1 VRVSGLWDRSTRVD
15 HTVNLYVRTTYRT
28 RFTVSTLTAADRIEI
43 QELCARYDW
52 TVDTS
57 DVEGWVALF
66 AADGSFE
73 SPMGSATGH
82 DELRSFLQS
91 YLDSGAT
98 HSARHATGVHVTEG
112 DGTTA
117 RHTGY
122 LTVYET
128 HGDAGVVATGVY
140 TDRLAKVDGEW
151 KLTHRQLSV
160 DPSFSFEEQ

>member
-1 VRVSGLWDRSTRVD
+1 MSIQAE
-15 HTVNLYVRTTYRT
+15 
-28 RFTVSTLTAADRIEI
+28 TLAASDRIEI
-43 QELCARYDW
+43 QELCARYDQ
-52 TVDTS
+52 TVDNG
-57 DVEGWVALF
+57 DVDGWVSLF
-66 AADGSFE
+66 TEDGTFE
-73 SPMGSATGH
+73 SPMGAATGH
-82 DELRSFLQS
+82 DELRAFLRG

-98 HSARHATGVHVTEG
+98 RSARHATGVHVTEG

-140 TDRLAKVDGEW
+140 TDELAKVDGGW

-160 DPSFSFEEQ
+160 DPSFSFEGQ